1 MAYNP
6 LTGLP
11 LKGTETLEVLGQTPS
26 GVPAASTY
34 TITTGDIALLAE
46 AGSGNVVGPASNS
59 ADGNVALFNGTT
71 GKLLKDSGVPLLMF
85 KTISVGGQSDIVADS
100 STDVLTVAAGANV
113 TITTNAG
120 TDTITIAASGGSAP
134 GPYLVRN
141 DATALS
147 AATIL
152 ANTAGGNNR
161 YVLTSATGVPITLPS
176 PTGTG
181 TVLEFLIDLKSTSN
195 GYVFDTGVGGAGI
208 NPFISALSGRASLTG
223 GAISSVNVTA
233 AGAHNRMTLL
243 NGVAGTGGDKGDVI
257 YITDAI
263 AGQYQ
268 VSGLITVDTT
278 TATFSAY

>member
-1 MAYNP
+1 MSYDP
-6 LTGLP
+6 KTGLP
-11 LKGTETLEVLGQTPS
+11 LIGTETLYVLGHNPA
-26 GVPAASTY
+26 GIDAASEFK
-34 TITTGDIALLAE
+34 ITVNDIAVLAE
-46 AGSGNVVGPASNS
+46 AGSGNVVGPGSSVNTDLA
-59 ADGNVALFNGTT
+59 AFNGVT
-71 GKLLKDSGVPLLMF
+71 GKLLSDSGIATANVVQNTGGAVTSGHLAVF
-85 KTISVGGQSDIVADS
+85 SGVGGRNIIDGGPVPAG
-100 STDVLTVAAGANV
+100 ST
-113 TITTNAG
+113 
-120 TDTITIAASGGSAP
+120 P

-141 DATALS
+141 SAAALS

-152 ANTAGGNNR
+152 ANTAAGNNR
-161 YVLTSATGVPITLPS
+161 YVLTSATGVPITLPF

-181 TVLEFLIDLKSTSN
+181 TVLEFIIDLKSTSN

-208 NPFISALSGRASLTG
+208 NPFISALEGRASLTG

-243 NGVAGTGGDKGDVI
+243 NGVAGTGGDKGDRF

-268 VSGLITVDTT
+268 VSGLITADTT